1 MTAVGAVVVVAAAV
15 LAVVAAAAAALCH
28 LRVKIHASSLTTSPL
43 THIWMR
49 FIGSFREFQL
59 REIPWRQI

>member
-1 MTAVGAVVVVAAAV
+1 MTAVGAVVVVVAAA
-15 LAVVAAAAAALCH
+15 AAAAAALCH

-43 THIWMR
+43 AHIWMR

>member
-1 MTAVGAVVVVAAAV
+1 MTAVGAVVVVVAAA
-15 LAVVAAAAAALCH
+15 AAAAAALCH